1 MECEEIL
8 ERLKSLASPEAVA
21 GMARCGINP
30 QNTLGVSIPVLRKMA
45 REIGRSHG
53 LAQELWS
60 SGVHEALR
68 DLKPENP
75 LVGIDSV
82 ATRDEI
88 ELEML
93 L

>member
-1 MECEEIL
+1 
-8 ERLKSLASPEAVA
+8 
-21 GMARCGINP
+21 
-30 QNTLGVSIPVLRKMA
+30 MA
-45 REIGRSHG
+45 REIGRSHL
-53 LAQELWS
+53 LAQQLWS
-60 SGVHEALR
+60 SGVHEARR